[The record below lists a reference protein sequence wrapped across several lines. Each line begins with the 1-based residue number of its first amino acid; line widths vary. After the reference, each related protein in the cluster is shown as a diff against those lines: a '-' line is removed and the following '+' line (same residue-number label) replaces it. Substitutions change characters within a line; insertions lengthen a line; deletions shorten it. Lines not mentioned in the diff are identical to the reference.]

1 MKYEILP
8 PMADLMP
15 GDLCMFCYTAKNGSV
30 KYKCGRFATYTVP
43 THDGA
48 GRCAVLADGRIPQ
61 WDGYQLVVAV
71 RPRAEFE
78 DVPLVAADDM
88 EVVRRE

>member
-1 MKYEILP
+1 MKYEILESN
-8 PMADLMP
+8 ADLQP
-15 GDLCMFCYTAKNGSV
+15 GDLCMFVYTSKTGSV

-43 THDGA
+43 AHDGA
-48 GRCAVLADGRIPQ
+48 GRYAVLADGRIPQ

-78 DVPLVAADDM
+78 DVPLVADM

>member
-30 KYKCGRFATYTVP
+30 KYKSGRFATYTVP
-43 THDGA
+43 AHDGA
-48 GRCAVLADGRIPQ
+48 GRYAVLSDGRIPQ